1 MADNVSV
8 TIDDIR
14 AAHERLVGHVAKTP
28 VLTAPALDQAAQGRV
43 LAKAENLQGTGSF
56 KLRGGLNHVLSLTED
71 EKLRGVV
78 AYSSGNHAQGVA
90 RAAKLAGVRAAIVM
104 PADAP
109 SAKRERTARDGA
121 EVILYD
127 RETESRE
134 EIASRLAEERGAKL
148 IPPFDHPLTIAGQG
162 TAGLE
167 LADQAGEPIDQLIVC
182 CSGGGLASGMGLAV
196 REAYPG
202 CEIVVVEPEGFDDMA
217 RSLASGQLETNAR
230 RGGSICDALLVETPG
245 HLTLPILTSLDANA
259 VTVTDEEVL
268 GAMAFA
274 LTELKTVVE
283 PGGAVALAAVLTG
296 KVATRGRTTAIT
308 LSGGN
313 ADPAMLLRALETN

>member
-1 MADNVSV
+1 MADNASV
-8 TIDDIR
+8 TIEDIR
-14 AAHERLVGHVAKTP
+14 AAEKRLAGRVVRTP
-28 VLTAPALDQAAQGRV
+28 VLSAPALDEAAGGRI

-56 KLRGGLNHVLSLTED
+56 KLRGGLNHVLSLTEE
-71 EKLRGVV
+71 EKTRGVV

-90 RAAKLAGVRAAIVM
+90 RAAKLADVPAAIVM

-109 SAKRERTARDGA
+109 EAKRERTARDGA

-134 EIASRLAEERGAKL
+134 EIAGRLAKERGAKL

-167 LADQAGEPIDQLIVC
+167 LTEQAAEPIGQLIVC

-196 REAYPG
+196 REAYPD

-217 RSLASGQLETNAR
+217 RSLASEQLETNTR

-245 HLTLPILTSLDANA
+245 HLTLPILRSLDAKA
-259 VTVTDEEVL
+259 VTVTDEEAL
-268 GAMAFA
+268 AAMAFA

-296 KVATRGRTTAIT
+296 KVPTKGRTTAIT

-313 ADPAMLLRALETN
+313 ADPAMLLRALKTS